1 MKEIT
6 LKKSI
11 YELCSSYPE
20 LIPIMKELGFVNITK
35 PGMLQSM
42 GKIMTIPKGCR
53 TMRIP
58 LEQVRDHLSSHGFK
72 IIDEG
77 VDKK

>member
-1 MKEIT
+1 MKEIS

-11 YELCSSYPE
+11 YQLCTAYPE
-20 LIPIMKELGFVNITK
+20 LIELMKELGFVNITK

-53 TMRIP
+53 TMKIP
-58 LEQVRDHLSSHGFK
+58 LEKVKEHLTSHGFK
-72 IIDEG
+72 IID
-77 VDKK
+77 

>member
-1 MKEIT
+1 MKEIC

-11 YELCSSYPE
+11 YQLCTAYPE
-20 LIPIMKELGFVNITK
+20 LIELMKELGFVNITK

-53 TMRIP
+53 TMKIP
-58 LEQVRDHLSSHGFK
+58 LEKVKEHLTSHGFK
-72 IIDEG
+72 IID
-77 VDKK
+77 